1 MELQDLL
8 YSQGFGTRRV
18 CVGLVQKAWV
28 RVQTDGQWQTCE
40 DPWWEV
46 DAQADW
52 PFEVQG
58 QAWVYRE
65 RAHLMLHKPA
75 GTECSRKPS
84 AWSWPI
90 LRSKRSRP
98 CKKSGRRWV

>member
-18 CVGLVQKAWV
+18 CVGLVQKACV
-28 RVQTDGQWQTCE
+28 RLQTDGQWQTCD
-40 DPWWEV
+40 DPWFEV
-46 DAQADW
+46 QASSDW

-65 RAHLMLHKPA
+65 RAHLMLHKP
-75 GTECSRKPS
+75 EVICSRYGL
-84 AWSWPI
+84 I
-90 LRSKRSRP
+90 Q
-98 CKKSGRRWV
+98 

>member
-1 MELQDLL
+1 MMELQDLL

-18 CVGLVQKAWV
+18 CVGLVQKGCV
-28 RVQTDGQWQTCE
+28 RLQSDGLWQTCE
-40 DPWWEV
+40 DPWLEV
-46 DAQADW
+46 DAQPDW

-58 QAWVYRE
+58 QAWRYRE

-84 AWSWPI
+84 AWPSIYTLLPAP
-90 LRSKRSRP
+90 LRQRP
-98 CKKSGRRWV
+98 

>member
-18 CVGLVQKAWV
+18 CVGLVQKGWV
-28 RVQTDGQWQTCE
+28 RVQIDGQWQTCE

-52 PFEVQG
+52 PFEVLCPKPVMQTL
-58 QAWVYRE
+58 WV
-65 RAHLMLHKPA
+65 PA
-75 GTECSRKPS
+75 FGSTPQPS
-84 AWSWPI
+84 
-90 LRSKRSRP
+90 
-98 CKKSGRRWV
+98 